1 MLRWSGAQR
10 LVVVLLEN
18 VCISRD
24 PCPSRCCS
32 DADFE
37 AMSGSRGRSFSLRS
51 EETIRSITVPS
62 AERVLLSGGDKPQL
76 ASLYQVWQH
85 VTGVRTRLS

>member
-1 MLRWSGAQR
+1 MTH
-10 LVVVLLEN
+10 
-18 VCISRD
+18 D

-85 VTGVRTRLS
+85 VMALPASPNGLRFVSAQPG